1 MIINDLNS
9 AGSMP
14 TLEKM
19 FLFAGQRQRLIANN
33 IANIDTPEYQMQDV
47 DPKAFQKMLGD
58 AIDRRRRTNGG
69 TFGQLGFG
77 GNRQVVMQGSRMRFK
92 PTASGTNVLFHDR
105 NDRDLERLM
114 QQLVEN
120 TSTFRVAA
128 DLMRQNRNQMKL
140 AIAQR
145 VV

>member
-9 AGSMP
+9 SGAMP

-33 IANIDTPEYQMQDV
+33 IANIDTPSYQMQDV
-47 DPKAFQKMLGD
+47 DPRAFQKMLGD
-58 AIDRRRRTNGG
+58 AIDQRRSSNGG
-69 TFGQLGFG
+69 ASGGLEFGHNKQVQIR
-77 GNRQVVMQGSRMRFK
+77 GNRMVLT
-92 PTASGTNVLFHDR
+92 PTATGGNVLFHDR

-120 TSTFRVAA
+120 STTFRVAA
-128 DLMRQNRNQMKL
+128 DLMRQSQKQL
-140 AIAQR
+140 QQAIAQR
-145 VV
+145 V